1 MEKDIDK
8 NYSISSDGRVYSKR
22 RNMFLKPYCN
32 TKKYMCVDI
41 YKKSTRIHR
50 LVAENFI
57 PNPNNYEQI
66 NHIDGNKEN
75 NDISNLEW
83 CSNRMN
89 SIHYHKSESPGVS
102 ITKSGTY
109 HTKIYLNKKQIYLG
123 TFKTLQEAN
132 RAYSTA
138 LDHGTSF

>member
-1 MEKDIDK
+1 MEKNIDE

-22 RNMFLKPYCN
+22 KNMFLKPYRN

-41 YKKSTRIHR
+41 YKKNTRVHR

-57 PNPNNYEQI
+57 PNPNNYEQV

-75 NDISNLEW
+75 NDVSNLEW

-89 SIHYHKSESPGVS
+89 SIHYHKSQSPGVHV
-102 ITKSGTY
+102 TKSGTY
-109 HTKIYLNKKQIYLG
+109 YTKIYLNKKVVYLG

-138 LDHGTSF
+138 LGHDISF